1 MATNATERTYATGK
15 KKNAVAR
22 VYMSK
27 GTGKITINK
36 ETIDDYLRRPV
47 LKMIVLQPL
56 KLVEMEGQ
64 FDFYINTVGGG
75 LAGQAGAIKHGIS
88 KALQIFNP
96 ELRGK
101 LKAAGFLTRDS
112 RIVER
117 KKYGQSG
124 ARKKFQFSKR

>member
-1 MATNATERTYATGK
+1 MATTATERTYATGK
-15 KKNAVAR
+15 KKNAIAR

-36 ETIDDYLRRPV
+36 QEIDDYLRRPI
-47 LKMIVLQPL
+47 LKMIVMQPL
-56 KLVEMEGQ
+56 KLVDMEGK
-64 FDFYINTVGGG
+64 FDFYVNALGGG

-88 KALQIFNP
+88 KALQIFDP

-101 LKAAGFLTRDS
+101 LKAAGFLTRDP
-112 RIVER
+112 RVVER

-124 ARKKFQFSKR
+124 ARKKYQFSKR